1 MVLRLLRGA
10 MRLHP
15 LRLALVVLS
24 TAMGSGIAA
33 ALGTVSLEV
42 GDRLAAELRSF
53 GANVVVEPAIAA
65 APGGVRAPQS
75 FLEEAHLQRILTIF
89 WRHNIVGLAPS
100 LTAPVAISAGG
111 RAERA
116 LLAGVWFDRR
126 VPRPGQSDDLRA
138 GVAPLFPH
146 WGLEGRWPA
155 GGSADEAVLGRAL
168 AVRLGARPGDSVTAA
183 ADGRSRALRV
193 VGIVSSGGFEEDEAM
208 VELATAQQ
216 LLGRPGQI
224 SRALVSAVTVPL
236 DAFGRRNPGGMTQRE
251 LEKWFCTPYVTSVAR
266 QVEEAIPG
274 SRARPVW
281 SMAEAEARVLSRLDA
296 LVMLLAVLTLLAAAL
311 AVASTFAARVMG
323 RRAEIAL
330 MRACGASGA
339 QVALLLGA
347 EILALGL
354 AGGLLGSAL
363 AAALVRGV
371 GTAVFGT
378 PLHAGPG
385 LVPLALAGA
394 LAVAGLGA
402 LWPIRRA
409 LRLEPARELKEAA

>member
-53 GANVVVEPAIAA
+53 GANVVVEPAVAA
-65 APGGVRAPQS
+65 APGGVRPPQS

-89 WRHNIVGLAPS
+89 WRHNVVGLAPS
-100 LTAPVAISAGG
+100 LTAPVALSARG
-111 RAERA
+111 RSERA

-126 VPRPGQSDDLRA
+126 VPRPGQTDDLRA

-146 WGLEGRWPA
+146 WGLEGRWPT
-155 GGSADEAVLGRAL
+155 GGATDEAVLGRAL
-168 AVRLGARPGDSVTAA
+168 AARLGARPGDSVTAA
-183 ADGRSRALRV
+183 AGDRSRALRV
-193 VGIVSSGGFEEDEAM
+193 VGIVSSGGFEEDQAM
-208 VELATAQQ
+208 VELEAAQQ

-224 SRALVSAVTVPL
+224 SRALVSALTVPL
-236 DAFGRRNPGGMTQRE
+236 DAFGRRDPGGMTQRE

-281 SMAEAEARVLSRLDA
+281 SLAEAEARVLSRLGILMA
-296 LVMLLAVLTLLAAAL
+296 ILAGLSLAAAAL
-311 AVASTFAARVMG
+311 AVASTFAARVLG
-323 RRAEIAL
+323 RRTEIAL
-330 MRACGASGA
+330 LRATGASA
-339 QVALLLGA
+339 WQVSLLLGS
-347 EILALGL
+347 ELLALG
-354 AGGLLGSAL
+354 AVGGVL
-363 AAALVRGV
+363 AAGLALVLVRVLGE
-371 GTAVFGT
+371 AVFGT
-378 PLHAGPG
+378 PIEAGAA
-385 LVPLALAGA
+385 VAPLAIGGA
-394 LAVAGLGA
+394 LLVAAAGSV
-402 LWPIRRA
+402 WPIRRA
-409 LRLEPARELKEAA
+409 LALDPAPELKEAA